1 MRSTS
6 RKSTC
11 RLAGIRSDPDLE
23 PQFFE
28 TKTPLNYQ
36 HNDKAP
42 RPNDYK
48 YGESSA
54 GRGEAGGSC
63 GPPGLLHMLV
73 LVST

>member
-48 YGESSA
+48 YGESS
-54 GRGEAGGSC
+54 GGSC
-63 GPPGLLHMLV
+63 GPPGLLPMLV